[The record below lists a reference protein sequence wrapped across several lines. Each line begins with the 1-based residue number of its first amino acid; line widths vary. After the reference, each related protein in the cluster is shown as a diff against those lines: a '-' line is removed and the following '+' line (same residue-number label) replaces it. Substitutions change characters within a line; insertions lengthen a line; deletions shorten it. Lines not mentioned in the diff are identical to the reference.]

1 MYLHLGQDTVITTKS
16 IIGIFDMDR
25 CTVSKKNERLSY
37 RGREKRKCCECFLR
51 TAKVIYCLQGKRKN
65 HGLYKPAFE

>member
-25 CTVSKKNERLSY
+25 CTVSKKN
-37 RGREKRKCCECFLR
+37 GKQKGQNREIRNFSVLPYFSKK
-51 TAKVIYCLQGKRKN
+51 QG
-65 HGLYKPAFE
+65 P

>member
-25 CTVSKKNERLSY
+25 CTVSKK
-37 RGREKRKCCECFLR
+37 REIILQRQRKRKCCECFLR
-51 TAKVIYCLQGKRKN
+51 TAEVIYCLQGKRKN

>member
-16 IIGIFDMDR
+16 IIGILIWTDVPFL
-25 CTVSKKNERLSY
+25 KNERLSY

-51 TAKVIYCLQGKRKN
+51 TAEVIYCLQGKRKN

>member
-25 CTVSKKNERLSY
+25 CTFSKKTRDYLTEAQKKGNVVNVCYELPMS
-37 RGREKRKCCECFLR
+37 
-51 TAKVIYCLQGKRKN
+51 
-65 HGLYKPAFE
+65 

>member
-25 CTVSKKNERLSY
+25 CTVSKKKWKA
-37 RGREKRKCCECFLR
+37 KRAEQGDTKFLCSALFFKK
-51 TAKVIYCLQGKRKN
+51 TGPLTK
-65 HGLYKPAFE
+65 AFSQ

>member
-25 CTVSKKNERLSY
+25 CTVSKKTRDYLTEA
-37 RGREKRKCCECFLR
+37 EKRFDKDS
-51 TAKVIYCLQGKRKN
+51 RKN
-65 HGLYKPAFE
+65 ESK

>member
-25 CTVSKKNERLSY
+25 CTVSKK
-37 RGREKRKCCECFLR
+37 REIILQRQRKKEML
-51 TAKVIYCLQGKRKN
+51 
-65 HGLYKPAFE
+65 

>member
-25 CTVSKKNERLSY
+25 CTVSKKTRDYLTAVSY
-37 RGREKRKCCECFLR
+37 THL
-51 TAKVIYCLQGKRKN
+51 TL
-65 HGLYKPAFE
+65 PTT

>member
-25 CTVSKKNERLSY
+25 CTVSKKMESKKGRTGRYEISLFCLIFQKNRALNEGFFSVT
-37 RGREKRKCCECFLR
+37 E
-51 TAKVIYCLQGKRKN
+51 
-65 HGLYKPAFE
+65 